1 MMEMKLFH
9 TKRTREFL
17 HSFVSVPTLERV
29 EIDGIRHYRTPAGDF
44 ISVTTILGERLD
56 KTGLDEW
63 RNRVGEE
70 EANKIS
76 TQAANR
82 GTAIHAL
89 AESYLLNKKDWK
101 AGAMPVNLATFA
113 CIKPILDQNIG
124 SIYGIEVQLYSAR
137 LKAAGTCDFLGGYNG
152 INSVVDFK
160 TSRRIKDESHILS
173 YFLQATAYSIMA
185 EELTGLRFP
194 QIVIVI
200 VVDHEDVQIFIKDRD
215 QYVDRV
221 EQLFR

>member
-1 MMEMKLFH
+1 
-9 TKRTREFL
+9 
-17 HSFVSVPTLERV
+17 
-29 EIDGIRHYRTPAGDF
+29 
-44 ISVTTILGERLD
+44 
-56 KTGLDEW
+56 
-63 RNRVGEE
+63 
-70 EANKIS
+70 
-76 TQAANR
+76 
-82 GTAIHAL
+82 
-89 AESYLLNKKDWK
+89 
-101 AGAMPVNLATFA
+101 MPVNLATFA
-113 CIKPILDQNIG
+113 GIKPILDQNIG

-194 QIVIVI
+194 QIVIMI
-200 VVDHEDVQIFIKDRD
+200 AVDHEDLNIFIKDRD
-215 QYVDRV
+215 QYVERV